1 MFTLG
6 PKDMLARTT
15 AACDKWGLDVG
26 LWYPMKYKD
35 YHDPDTLHQAQAEWT
50 ELLGLLARLDEV
62 QIPAGDPGSH
72 SPADLMHATA
82 LWAQAMRHKFPNA
95 RLWLGPQEWS
105 PSEMEQWWKVA
116 NNRNASACLDGLVYG
131 PHTAVTLV
139 EFVQRAPDWPL
150 RLYPDITHSLTTQ
163 FPVPKWDRAL
173 AMTESR
179 ETINPR
185 PHQYGHIA
193 ASHLSQLGRKGV
205 GFSSY
210 SEGAND
216 DVNKFIW
223 SALGWGADVVD
234 GQAESVESAAAPT
247 LAPNSTQLRT
257 FVQQT
262 VLEYANVLISST
274 NAVQLS
280 NVIFGL
286 EAAWVG
292 PLLRNTEVNATLMA
306 VRRLQQQSTQAA
318 ARDMADNW
326 RWQQLQYR
334 AM

>member
-1 MFTLG
+1 MFPLD
-6 PKDMLARTT
+6 PKEMLTQAT
-15 AACDKWGLDVG
+15 AVCEKYGLNVG

-35 YHDPDTLHQAQAEWT
+35 YNDPTTVKRAQAEWT

-72 SPADLMHATA
+72 SPAALMHATT
-82 LWAQAMRHKFPNA
+82 LWAQAMRRKFPRA

-105 PSEMEQWWKVA
+105 PSEMEEWWELA
-116 NNRNASACLDGLVYG
+116 DNRSVSACLDGLVYG
-131 PHTAVTLV
+131 PHTALALV
-139 EFVQRAPDWPL
+139 EFMRRAPQWPL

-173 AMTESR
+173 AVTESR

-185 PHQYGHIA
+185 PRQYGHIA
-193 ASHLSQLGRKGV
+193 SLHLSQLGKNGV

-216 DVNKFIW
+216 DVNKFVW
-223 SALGWGADVVD
+223 SAVGWGTDLVD
-234 GQAESVESAAAPT
+234 GQTGSGAAVT
-247 LAPNSTQLRT
+247 STPNSTQLQAFLQR
-257 FVQQT
+257 T
-262 VLEYANVLISST
+262 VLEYANLFISST
-274 NAVQLS
+274 HALELRDV
-280 NVIFGL
+280 VFGL

-292 PLLRNTEVNATLMA
+292 PLAQNAKVHETLTT
-306 VRRLQQQSTQAA
+306 VRWLQQQSTQAA
-318 ARDMADNW
+318 SRRMAGNW

-334 AM
+334 AL